1 MMITRQMTMTLSWRN
16 SMELCQRTQTMMR
29 RQRQLDSELVGLDG
43 TLLEKIEDDNSDKA
57 RATRQSRTRDTERR
71 PRSQPTLNSLLLD

>member
-1 MMITRQMTMTLSWRN
+1 
-16 SMELCQRTQTMMR
+16 MMR

-71 PRSQPTLNSLLLD
+71 PRSQPMLNSLLLD